1 MIEYTVNVYDNGD
14 RLWYLK
20 GYLHREEGPAL
31 EGSDGTMEWY
41 LNGQRHR
48 EGGPAVEYA
57 YGIKEWFLNGKRLT
71 EQEYKKAT
79 TKSTC
84 DGKEIVIDGVAY
96 VLKEKD
102 DD

>member
-1 MIEYTVNVYDNGD
+1 MIQYTVNVYDNGD
-14 RLWYLK
+14 RLWYLN

-31 EGSDGTMEWY
+31 EGADGIKEWY
-41 LNGQRHR
+41 LNGKRHR

-79 TKSTC
+79 TNC
-84 DGKEIVIDGVAY
+84 DGKEVEIDGITY
-96 VLKEKD
+96 VLKEKKND
-102 DD
+102 